1 MNMNYDDCFSI
12 CGLDDIFLFDD
23 IVIFLLIILL
33 FLLIF
38 GIDKIR
44 GELVDIFDDEML
56 DFF

>member
-1 MNMNYDDCFSI
+1 MNFDDCFSI
-12 CGLDDIFLFDD
+12 CGLEEIFLFDD

-33 FLLIF
+33 ILLIF